1 MNEKAL
7 EGCPILYMVEELHID
22 NKLYFYGVY
31 PSQAN
36 AEACAFLHT
45 DGEECTMCIIY
56 KTREGTPFRK
66 KVSACFYDYN
76 MNAAFFEEVE
86 ELEEGIE

>member
-7 EGCPILYMVEELHID
+7 EGCEVLYMTEELHAD
-22 NKLYFYGVY
+22 GKLYFYGVY
-31 PSQAN
+31 PTQAN

-56 KTREGTPFRK
+56 KTWEGTPFRE
-66 KVSACFYDYN
+66 KVSACIWGYSE
-76 MNAAFFEEVE
+76 NAAFFEEYDD
-86 ELEEGIE
+86 LEEGI

>member
-7 EGCPILYMVEELHID
+7 EGCSVLFMVEELHAD
-22 NKLYFYGVY
+22 GKLYFYGVY
-31 PSQAN
+31 PTQAN

-56 KTREGTPFRK
+56 KTWQGTPFRK
-66 KVSACFYDYN
+66 KVSACFWDYTT
-76 MNAAFFEEVE
+76 NACFFEEVE
-86 ELEEGIE
+86 DLEEGV